1 MLLSNDETYKA
12 IRDKLT
18 DNGINMDLGDF
29 AIFRKLID
37 HFNGGSDEDFLVG
50 DEFLEYYNLGVN
62 DFEEIGRFENG
73 DVAYLHRY
81 NFSKFCE
88 MVKRFF
94 GASLDEVL
102 IEYVMLDTDEEA
114 I

>member
-1 MLLSNDETYKA
+1 MALLNDTTYKA
-12 IRDKLT
+12 IRDKLI
-18 DNGINMDLGDF
+18 DNGIYMGLGDF

-37 HFNGGSDEDFLVG
+37 YFNGGSDEDFIIG
-50 DEFLEYYNLGVN
+50 DESLEYYNLGIN

-81 NFSKFCE
+81 NFDNFCE
-88 MVKRFF
+88 MVKKGF
-94 GASLDEVL
+94 GAGFDELL
-102 IEYVMLDTDEEA
+102 IEYYEEV